1 MAVKDP
7 NIPFPRPYLDAYW
20 ELVRRCLTDIFS
32 EPTDETEALQQEIEA
47 LPYARQDIHY
57 HDSPLH
63 VAEDLAGK
71 RATENQHAQFIQ
83 MVRTYRLPGLG
94 GLDE

>member
-7 NIPFPRPYLDAYW
+7 NAPFPRPYLDAYW

-32 EPTDETEALQQEIEA
+32 ESIDEAEALQQEIEA

-71 RATENQHAQFIQ
+71 RATESQHAQFMQ
-83 MVRTYRLPGLG
+83 MVRTCQLPGLG